1 MKNLHTPRLLPWFTL
16 GAGLVGIGLR
26 LWLQLTGIDF
36 LGLYISGHP
45 ATTLLFIL
53 TALTLPVLVLCAL
66 PLNTGLPYRKLFAP
80 SMPNLIGCGIAGL
93 GILVT
98 DLTELLQRTDV
109 VTIATLALGIP
120 AAVGLFFSGFCRLRG
135 KRAAFLWRCLIV
147 IYFTVHLLSQYRSWS
162 SEPQLME
169 YFFPLLA
176 SVFLMLSSYFRAT
189 LEVDQKS
196 RRWFVFSNQA
206 ALFFCMLSVIGEG
219 GFFYLP
225 MAIWAATELCSLK
238 IAPRRKGMVLPAN
251 VSCCITTLEKG
262 GHKAYAV
269 GGCVRD
275 SLLGLTPHDYDLC
288 TDAKPEDIA
297 DIFQGHTLVRSG
309 EKHGTI
315 GVVIDGSVY
324 EITTFR
330 TEGSYTDGRHPDNVQ
345 FVTSVKDDLARRDFT
360 VNAMAY
366 SPSEGLIDPWGG
378 RADLKA
384 KVLRAVGDPQTRFEE
399 DALRI
404 LRGVRFA
411 VRFGL
416 TPEEETEKAMF
427 ACAELMDRLARE
439 RVFDELC
446 KLLPLVSAE
455 DLCRYAPVVT
465 QVIPELADSVDFDQ
479 HSPHHAFDVFTHIA
493 HVTEAADADLTL
505 RWAALLHD
513 VGKPATFITDEN
525 GRGHF
530 HGHAQVS
537 AQMANE
543 ILLRLKAPNELR
555 QQVVFLIE
563 HHMTPME
570 PDKKLLR
577 RRLTQYGIDNCRK
590 LLALQRA
597 DFCSKGVGGNPEYF
611 DRVLALLEEVLQ
623 ENGCL
628 AVTDLT
634 INGRDL
640 LALGYDPGPR
650 IGHVL
655 AGLLEQVQSDMLPN
669 ERQPLLDAAAA
680 MKEEQP

>member
-1 MKNLHTPRLLPWFTL
+1 MKKSLPRLLPWFTL
-16 GAGLVGIGLR
+16 GAGLVGLGLR

-36 LGLYISGHP
+36 LGLYVDGHP
-45 ATTLLFIL
+45 ATVLLFLL
-53 TALTLPVLVLCAL
+53 TAVTLPVLLLCAL
-66 PLNTGLPYRKLFAP
+66 PLRGTLSYRKLFP
-80 SMPNLIGCGIAGL
+80 SSLPNALGCIAAGAGIF
-93 GILVT
+93 IS
-98 DLTELLQRTDV
+98 DLAELLQRTDMVTV
-109 VTIATLALGIP
+109 VTFILGIP
-120 AAVGLFFSGFCRLRG
+120 AAVGLFFCGFRRMQE
-135 KRAAFLWRCLIV
+135 KRAAFLWRCV
-147 IYFTVHLLSQYRSWS
+147 IIAYFTLHLLSQYRRWS

-176 SVFLMLSSYFRAT
+176 SVSLMLVSYFRAV
-189 LEVDQKS
+189 LEVEQKR
-196 RRWFVFSNQA
+196 RRWFVFFNQA
-206 ALFFCMLSVIGEG
+206 ALFFCFLSVIGKG
-219 GFFYLP
+219 GLFYLP
-225 MAIWAATELCSLK
+225 MGIWVATELCSLK
-238 IAPRRKGMVLPAN
+238 NPPKAGMRLPAPVYN
-251 VSCCITTLEKG
+251 CMRTLRHEG
-262 GHKAYAV
+262 YKAYAV

-297 DIFQGHTLVRSG
+297 RIFEGHTLVRSG

-330 TEGSYTDGRHPDNVQ
+330 TEGSYTDGRHPDEVS
-345 FVTSVKDDLARRDFT
+345 FVTSITDDLARRDFT

-366 SPSEGLIDPWGG
+366 APGEGYIDPWGG
-378 RADLKA
+378 KADLQN
-384 KVLRAVGDPQTRFEE
+384 KVLRAVGDPTTRFEE

-455 DLCRYAPVVT
+455 DLRRYAPVLT

-479 HSPHHAFDVFTHIA
+479 HSPHHAFDVFTHIS
-493 HVTEAADADLTL
+493 HVVEATDADLAL

-513 VGKPATFITDEN
+513 VGKPATFTADEN

-543 ILLRLKAPNELR
+543 ILLRLKSPNELR

-570 PDKKLLR
+570 PDKKLIR
-577 RRLTQYGIDNCRK
+577 RRLSQYGVDNCRK
-590 LLALQRA
+590 LLALQKA
-597 DFCSKGVGGNPEYF
+597 DFCSKGVDGDPEYF
-611 DRVLALLEEVLQ
+611 DRVQALLEEVL
-623 ENGCL
+623 EEKTAL
-628 AVTDLT
+628 AVTDLA

-640 LALGYDPGPR
+640 LALGYEPGPR

-655 AGLLEQVQSDMLPN
+655 AALLEQIQADTLAN
-669 ERQPLLDAAAA
+669 ERQALLDAAAA
-680 MKEEQP
+680 MKEETQ

>member
-1 MKNLHTPRLLPWFTL
+1 MKKTLPRLLPWVTL
-16 GAGLVGIGLR
+16 GAGLVGFGLR

-36 LGLYISGHP
+36 LGLYVDGHP
-45 ATTLLFIL
+45 ATTLLFVL
-53 TALTLPVLVLCAL
+53 TALTLPVLILCAL
-66 PLNTGLPYRKLFAP
+66 PLGGRLPYRKLFP
-80 SMPNLIGCGIAGL
+80 SSLPNALGCIVAGAD
-93 GILVT
+93 IFIT
-98 DLTELLQRTDV
+98 DLYELLQRSDV
-109 VTIATLALGIP
+109 VTIVTFLVGVP
-120 AAVGLFFSGFCRLRG
+120 AAVGLFFCGFRRMQE

-147 IYFTVHLLSQYRSWS
+147 AYFTLHLLSQYRSWS

-169 YFFPLLA
+169 FFFPLLA
-176 SVFLMLSSYFRAT
+176 SVFLMISSYFRAV
-189 LEVDQKS
+189 LEVEQKS
-196 RRWFVFSNQA
+196 RRWFVFTNQA
-206 ALFFCMLSVIGEG
+206 ALFCCFLSVISEG
-219 GFFYLP
+219 GLFYLP
-225 MAIWAATELCSLK
+225 MGIWAATELCSLK
-238 IAPRRKGMVLPAN
+238 QPKKPGMVLPDP
-251 VSCCITTLEKG
+251 VRSCIRALEAAG
-262 GHKAYAV
+262 YKAYAV

-288 TDAKPEDIA
+288 TDATPEQIA
-297 DIFQGHTLVRSG
+297 ALFADYHLVRSG

-315 GVVIDGSVY
+315 GVVMDGTVY

-330 TEGSYTDGRHPDNVQ
+330 TEGSYTDGRHPDEVN

-366 SPSEGLIDPWGG
+366 NPKEGFVDPWGG
-378 RADLKA
+378 KADLKN
-384 KVLRAVGDPQTRFEE
+384 KVLRAVGDPTTRFEE

-455 DLCRYAPVVT
+455 DLRRYAPVLT
-465 QVIPELADSVDFDQ
+465 QVIPELAASVDFDQ
-479 HSPHHAFDVFTHIA
+479 HSPHHAFDVFTHIS
-493 HVTEAADADLTL
+493 HVTETVDADLAL

-513 VGKPATFITDEN
+513 IGKPATFQADEN

-537 AQMANE
+537 AQMADE
-543 ILLRLKAPNELR
+543 ILLRLKSPNELR

-570 PDKKLLR
+570 PDKKILR
-577 RRLTQYGIDNCRK
+577 RRLSQYGVENCRK

-597 DFCSKGVGGNPEYF
+597 DFCSKGVEGNPEFF
-611 DRVLALLEEVLQ
+611 DQAKALLEEVLQ

-628 AVTDLT
+628 AVTDLA

-640 LALGYDPGPR
+640 LALGYAPGPR

-655 AGLLEQVQSDMLPN
+655 AALLEQIQTDALTN
-669 ERQPLLDAAAA
+669 DRQALLDAAAA

>member
-1 MKNLHTPRLLPWFTL
+1 MKKTLPRLLPWITI
-16 GAGLVGIGLR
+16 GAGLVGFGLR

-36 LGLYISGHP
+36 LGLYVDGHP
-45 ATTLLFIL
+45 ATVLLFLL

-80 SMPNLIGCGIAGL
+80 SLPNLIGCIIAAL
-93 GILVT
+93 GILT
-98 DLTELLQRTDV
+98 ADLAELLQRTDIV
-109 VTIATLALGIP
+109 SIVSFILGIP
-120 AAVGLFFSGFCRLRG
+120 AAVALFFSGFCRLRR
-135 KRAAFLWRCLIV
+135 KRAAFLWQCVIV
-147 IYFTVHLLSQYRSWS
+147 AYFTLHLLSQYRSWS

-169 YFFPLLA
+169 FIFPLLA
-176 SVFLMLSSYFRAT
+176 SVFLMLSSYHRAV
-189 LEVDQKS
+189 LEVAQNS
-196 RRWFVFSNQA
+196 RRWFIFSNQA
-206 ALFFCMLSVIGEG
+206 ALFFCFVSVIGEG

-225 MAIWAATELCSLK
+225 MGIWAATELCSLK
-238 IAPRRKGMVLPAN
+238 QPKKPGMVLPQP
-251 VSCCITTLEKG
+251 VYSCIRTLEKAG
-262 GHKAYAV
+262 CKAYCV

-275 SLLGLTPHDYDLC
+275 ALLGLTPHDYDLC
-288 TDAKPEDIA
+288 TDATPEQIA
-297 DIFQGHTLVRSG
+297 QLFSDYRLVRSG

-315 GVVIDGSVY
+315 GVVIDGNVY

-330 TEGSYTDGRHPDNVQ
+330 TEGSYTDGRHPDEVN

-366 SPSEGLIDPWGG
+366 NPKEGFVDPWGG
-378 RADLKA
+378 RTDLKN
-384 KVLRAVGDPQTRFEE
+384 KVLRAVGDPRTRFEE

-416 TPEEETEKAMF
+416 TPEEQTENAMF
-427 ACAELMDRLARE
+427 ACTDLMDRLARE

-455 DLCRYAPVVT
+455 DLRRYAPVLT
-465 QVIPELADSVDFDQ
+465 QVIPELEASVDFDQ
-479 HSPHHAFDVFTHIA
+479 HSPHHAFDVFTHIS
-493 HVTEAADADLTL
+493 HVTETVDADLAL

-513 VGKPATFITDEN
+513 VGKPATFRADEN

-537 AQMANE
+537 AQMAEE
-543 ILLRLKAPNELR
+543 ILLRLKSPNELR

-577 RRLTQYGIDNCRK
+577 RRLSQYGIDNCRK

-597 DFCSKGVGGNPEYF
+597 DFCSKGVEGNPEFF
-611 DRVLALLEEVLQ
+611 DRVQALLEEVLE

-628 AVTDLT
+628 AVTDLA

-640 LALGYDPGPR
+640 LALGYEPGPR

-655 AGLLEQVQSDMLPN
+655 AALLEQIQTDSLTND
-669 ERQPLLDAAAA
+669 RQALLDAAAA